1 MFEGTYN
8 DGKSAARRDVRVSV
22 TMNRLLI
29 VDEGGAVGGATGG
42 ATVDEWPIEGLRL
55 AGEIYRGDQ
64 PVRISHTA
72 RGEALLTF
80 KGQEILAALPGLSG
94 TSGRW
99 SWRRRIATW
108 AGILVAIVGIMI
120 AALAAALPWAV
131 DRLSE
136 YIPPKVERTFGAGV
150 MAALGTQYATC
161 RSPEGDEALAFLV
174 GRLAAGREFKNP
186 IRIRVFRSKI
196 SNAFTA
202 PGGYIGIFDGLFRN
216 TRTPE
221 EFAGVLAHEM
231 GHARLRHPEKSLLR
245 QGGLAILFAAITGDP
260 SALAASGGEFAKKL
274 LHLSFTREAELESD
288 GEAVDM
294 LNRAGMGSKGLSRF
308 LKRLEKN
315 APDLA
320 KGGYFSTHPGAS
332 KRIAAMRNN
341 PRPGRPPMSAVE
353 WTAVRRM
360 CANTG
365 SW

>member
-8 DGKSAARRDVRVSV
+8 DGKSAVRRDVRVSV
-22 TMNRLLI
+22 TVSRLLI
-29 VDEGGAVGGATGG
+29 AEEEGAAVDQ
-42 ATVDEWPIEGLRL
+42 WPIEGLRL
-55 AGEIYRGDQ
+55 ADEIYRSDQ

-80 KGQEILAALPGLSG
+80 KGQEILAALPGLSSS
-94 TSGRW
+94 SGRW

-108 AGILVAIVGIMI
+108 AGALVAILGILI

-136 YIPPKVERTFGAGV
+136 FAPPKIERALGAGV
-150 MAALGTQYATC
+150 MTALGAQYATC

-174 GRLAAGREFKNP
+174 GRLAAGRDFRNP
-186 IRIRVFRSKI
+186 IKIRVFRSEI
-196 SNAFTA
+196 PNAFTA
-202 PGGYIGIFDGLFRN
+202 PGGHIGIFEGLFRHA
-216 TRTPE
+216 RTPE

-245 QGGLAILFAAITGDP
+245 QAGLTLLFAAITGDP

-288 GEAVDM
+288 REAVEM
-294 LNRAGMGSKGLSRF
+294 LNGAGMGSGGLARF
-308 LKRLEKN
+308 LDRLQKD
-315 APDLA
+315 APNLA
-320 KGGYFSTHPGAS
+320 EGGYFSTHPAAGE
-332 KRIAAMRNN
+332 RIAAMQKTT
-341 PRPGRPPMSAVE
+341 RPGRSAMSEAE
-353 WTAVRRM
+353 WNAIRRI
-360 CANTG
+360 CTNTG